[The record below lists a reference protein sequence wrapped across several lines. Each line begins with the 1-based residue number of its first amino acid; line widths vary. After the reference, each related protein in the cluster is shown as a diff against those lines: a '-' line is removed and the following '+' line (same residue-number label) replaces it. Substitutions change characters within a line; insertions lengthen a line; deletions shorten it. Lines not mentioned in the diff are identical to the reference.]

1 MGSAHAVLDGLHY
14 WVPGAEHPSFE
25 VTDLAA
31 FSAVHRRI
39 QPDVS
44 YKIFLFPLPACNL
57 FQPTKASTPEGWISI
72 TVLMAP

>member
-1 MGSAHAVLDGLHY
+1 MGSAHAVLDGLYY
-14 WVPGAEHPSFE
+14 WVPGAVHPSFE

-44 YKIFLFPLPACNL
+44 YKIF
-57 FQPTKASTPEGWISI
+57 QGG
-72 TVLMAP
+72 